1 MPYYRST
8 AYIISQGFQKVH
20 ICYFTIFI
28 LIITIFQ
35 SSAQKSAKEK
45 IKPKK
50 ENTFALGTM
59 EISETN

>member
-8 AYIISQGFQKVH
+8 AYIISQGFEKFH
-20 ICYFTIFI
+20 ICYFMIF
-28 LIITIFQ
+28 LFIITIFQ
-35 SSAQKSAKEK
+35 SSAQKFAKEK

-50 ENTFALGTM
+50 ENTFAFGTL